1 MAPRKVPA
9 TPIQTEIATVPT
21 PSRRKK
27 AKAAEEQEEDENLD
41 DLVKQ
46 ARESMIA
53 AANHDV
59 AEKKRQRVINSD
71 LQLSTSL
78 RTDLDQVP
86 LLIDGVVL
94 EDDDNVPAEPVT
106 INASIQLKIN
116 TSVSDTTEKLD
127 TVPPRHV
134 GAKAKATAAKKHKL
148 ENDTA
153 GPGWFD
159 LPATKPTDDI
169 LQHLKVLKMREVL
182 DTKHFFKGK
191 DSKSLPKYF
200 QVGKFIDDPTEYY
213 AEKRGRVGR
222 KAVSWRSIQ
231 CASITNIALHAD
243 ACRSADCRRRVPQEG
258 QDEDARDPGRES
270 NQRLFRDFF

>member
-1 MAPRKVPA
+1 MAPRKVAA
-9 TPIQTEIATVPT
+9 TPSKTEIATVPT

-27 AKAAEEQEEDENLD
+27 AKAVEEEEAEENLD
-41 DLVKQ
+41 DLVKL
-46 ARESMIA
+46 AREAMIA
-53 AANHDV
+53 AANHDA
-59 AEKKRQRVINSD
+59 AEKKRQRVISSD

-78 RTDLDQVP
+78 RTDLDRVP

-94 EDDDNVPAEPVT
+94 NDDDNVPAEPVT
-106 INASIQLKIN
+106 ISDSVQLTIN
-116 TSVSDTTEKLD
+116 TAVSDATEKLD
-127 TVPPRHV
+127 TVPPRHI

-191 DSKSLPKYF
+191 DSKALPKYF

-222 KAVSWRSIQ
+222 KAVSQQSEYVGPKL
-231 CASITNIALHAD
+231 TYP
-243 ACRSADCRRRVPQEG
+243 CRRLSISSFPTVSS
-258 QDEDARDPGRES
+258 ARRPR
-270 NQRLFRDFF
+270 RRCWRYRA